1 MLKKNLIRSVC
12 GGENRRFRGLFC
24 EYYER
29 STSRCMLLREG
40 KMPEFWE
47 KCRASC
53 FNMLYEAAKRYLGNF
68 KKKYPNSPID
78 ETEDVDFGRLIRQL
92 QDTGLKQGFDL
103 EAWRGYMNK
112 SVYREIRRILRKRGL
127 IPWQIRCGTCKFM
140 PEKMPFICP
149 KTGTARGRRE
159 EACKD
164 YAHSVHNIIS
174 IDADPDIGTQEKNIL
189 MAEIAEQQGFSTPE
203 TLLEKKEEEQQ
214 LPLIRKVLIKRIKET
229 QPGTKSRQTC
239 ERQYEI
245 FVNLLN
251 LFSKDIPV
259 EKALKIL
266 ADKYDVTVRTVHR
279 DLADIREISEKKCPL
294 KAD

>member
-1 MLKKNLIRSVC
+1 MKKNLIRSVC

-29 STSRCMLLREG
+29 STSRCMLLRER
-40 KMPEFWE
+40 KMGEFWE

-53 FNMLYEAAKRYLGNF
+53 FNMLYEAAKRYLRNF
-68 KKKYPNSPID
+68 RQTYPNSPID
-78 ETEDVDFGRLIRQL
+78 ETEDIDFGRLIRRL

-112 SVYREIRRILRKRGL
+112 SVYREIRTILRERGL
-127 IPWQIRCGTCKFM
+127 IPWQIRCGTCRFM

-149 KTGTARGRRE
+149 KTGTVRGRTE
-159 EACKD
+159 EVCKD
-164 YAHSVHNIIS
+164 YAQSVHNIIY
-174 IDADPDIGTQEKNIL
+174 IDADLGVGSREENRL
-189 MAEIAEQQGFSTPE
+189 MAEIGEQQGISTPE
-203 TLLEKKEEEQQ
+203 TLLEKKEEEQR
-214 LPLIRKVLIKRIKET
+214 LPLIRKILTARIKET
-229 QPGTKSRQTC
+229 QPNTKSRQIY

-251 LFSKDIPV
+251 LFSKDIHI

-266 ADKYDVTVRTVHR
+266 ADKYGVTVRTVQR
-279 DLADIREISEKKCPL
+279 DLEEIREFSEKNVV
-294 KAD
+294 